1 MAKGKYKN
9 KSNKNNNKQQAQQ
22 KKQYLKEKANN
33 SKNNNRAAAPAKSTK
48 KISLQ
53 PIDIVTI
60 IFTAVIIGLMI
71 FVVYDQFADS
81 NNSGN
86 NQSISTAAPDNSSTP
101 SATAAA
107 TATPKPTLSDIGN
120 IYGNITNDSKVAV
133 IDEREYFIS
142 CDNDGK
148 SHIYVNVDNK
158 VKDLIQTDASSLSVV
173 TDYLSYTDQKDV
185 SSYYV
190 FYINADG
197 NICYVKDE
205 PVGTGIT
212 ETTNAKEQVF
222 LEGNYSS
229 IDVSGEYVYHLDSA
243 GKIEQTSILDKKTT
257 AISSEK
263 DYSDFV
269 LYYGA
274 IYAKCIDD
282 NNIYSISLKDS
293 SKKETKLIST
303 PCENFVLDNNWIYV
317 FDDEGIS
324 RYSISGSDL
333 KETVLSKS
341 KITALNVYSDSI
353 FYIRKDKL
361 YTCSAKSLLLGENP
375 TEICETES
383 ETINVS
389 SNAIYLTEKDNM
401 LFKSS
406 YDKESKTYTT
416 PAEMK

>member
-9 KSNKNNNKQQAQQ
+9 KSNDKNKQQVQQ
-22 KKQYLKEKANN
+22 KKQYLKEKVNN
-33 SKNNNRAAAPAKSTK
+33 SKNNNRTANPAKSTK

-71 FVVYDQFADS
+71 FVVYDQFSQSNDS
-81 NNSGN
+81 GSNSN
-86 NQSISTAAPDNSSTP
+86 ISTTAPDNSSAP
-101 SATAAA
+101 SATATA

-142 CDNDGK
+142 CDSEGK
-148 SHIYVNVDNK
+148 SHIYVNVDDK
-158 VKDLIQTDASSLSVV
+158 VKDLIQTNASSLSVV
-173 TDYLSYTDQKDV
+173 TDYLSYTGQKDV
-185 SSYYV
+185 TSYYV
-190 FYINADG
+190 FYINEDG

-205 PVGTGIT
+205 PVGNGIT
-212 ETTNAKEQVF
+212 EITNAKEQVF

-229 IDVSGEYVYHLDSA
+229 IDVSGEYVYHLDAS

-263 DYSDFV
+263 EYSDFV

-293 SKKETKLIST
+293 SKKETKLISS

-317 FDDEGIS
+317 VDDDGIS

-333 KETVLSKS
+333 KETILSKS

-361 YTCSAKSLLLGENP
+361 YTCSAESLILGEDP
-375 TEICETES
+375 TKICDTES
-383 ETINVS
+383 ATINVS
-389 SNAIYLTEKDNM
+389 SDAIYLNEKDNK
-401 LFKSS
+401 LYKSS
-406 YDKESKTYTT
+406 YDKKSKSYTT